1 MMGLEGGQNGEPSC
15 CLGGS
20 SDDGLVVVLVSL
32 YEEEVMMMTA
42 STGQSDIE
50 KGVTS
55 IGGYRRRHG

>member
-42 STGQSDIE
+42 QDRMTL
-50 KGVTS
+50 
-55 IGGYRRRHG
+55 RRGSHDRRL